1 MNDFDRPAPPAALT
15 GSLRDFQVPAGPD
28 LLARLDGFR
37 RWREARADAG
47 LWPYAR
53 ALENGP
59 RTVVAATEA
68 DGAPIEAVNFLSQDA
83 LSLSYHPA
91 IREAAIEALRRY
103 GPHAAGAST
112 GAGATPL
119 SRDLEAT
126 VAGFLGMQDALL
138 YPSGW
143 AAGYG
148 LIRALVRSADHV
160 VIDSLAHS
168 ALQDGALAATRNV
181 AHFRHHDV
189 EHCRRLLTQIRARD
203 AENGVLIVAESLN
216 AAQSDFADIAGL
228 QALAREFGA
237 TLALDVSQDL
247 GCMGVD
253 GRGALG
259 AQAMAGE
266 VDIVVGSFSKSF
278 AANGGFVAMREG
290 AIKEYLRFYGPT
302 QAFSS
307 ALSPAQTAAA
317 LKAFEIVGAD
327 EGRHLRARLAANVG
341 ALRAALGDCGYACVG
356 EPTPIVQAV
365 VGGEAQGRLI
375 ARRLPGLG
383 LLARLV
389 EYPAAPKGESRIR
402 LQAMAGHNAENIA
415 AAVAVLERAKA
426 ETGAPMRTPA
436 PRAAA

>member
-1 MNDFDRPAPPAALT
+1 MNDFERPAPPAALA

-28 LLARLDGFR
+28 LIGRLDGFR
-37 RWREARADAG
+37 RWREGRAEAG

-53 ALENGP
+53 ALQNGP

-91 IREAAIEALRRY
+91 VREAAVEALRRY

-119 SRDLEAT
+119 TRGLEDA
-126 VAGFLGMQDALL
+126 VADFLGMRAALL

-148 LIRALVRSADHV
+148 LIRALARSADHV

-168 ALQDGALAATRNV
+168 SLQDGALAATGKV
-181 AHFRHHDV
+181 AHFRHRDL

-203 AENGVLIVAESLN
+203 AENGVLLVAESLN

-237 TLALDVSQDL
+237 TLAIDASQDL
-247 GCMGVD
+247 GCMGAD

-259 AQAMAGE
+259 AQAMLGE
-266 VDIVVGSFSKSF
+266 VDLVIGSFSKSF
-278 AANGGFVAMREG
+278 AANGGFVAMRS
-290 AIKEYLRFYGPT
+290 APTKEYLRFYGPT

-307 ALSPAQTAAA
+307 AMSPVQCAAA
-317 LKAFEIVGAD
+317 ATALNIVAAD
-327 EGRHLRARLAANVG
+327 EGRHLRARLAANVA
-341 ALRAALGDCGYACVG
+341 ALRAALGDSGYPCVG
-356 EPTPIVQAV
+356 EPSPIVQAV

-375 ARRLPGLG
+375 ARSLPDLG

-389 EYPAAPKGESRIR
+389 EYPAAPKGEARIR

-415 AAVAVLERAKA
+415 AAVGALERAKA
-426 ETGAPMRTPA
+426 EIRPQA
-436 PRAAA
+436 RAAAGRAAA